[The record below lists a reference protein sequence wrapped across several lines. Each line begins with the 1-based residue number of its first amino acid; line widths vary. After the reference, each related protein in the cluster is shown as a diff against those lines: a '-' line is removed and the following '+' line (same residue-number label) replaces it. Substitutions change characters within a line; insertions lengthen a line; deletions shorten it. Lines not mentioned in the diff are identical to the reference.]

1 MTVRTRRWLITAVF
15 VIATVVAGFLLTGPS
30 PPRKITLATGQAGGM
45 YDTFGASYA
54 ARLGRVGLRTDLVRS
69 SGSVDNLER
78 LLRGEVDV
86 AFVQGGTYPLVADP
100 DGRVRGIAALY
111 LEPLWIFHRIGA
123 TVRSLSEFAG
133 RRISVGLPSSG
144 TEAVA
149 VTLLR
154 EHGIDPTG
162 PNIVRLGNVAA
173 REHLV
178 RGDLDA
184 IFLVTSYADPGI
196 LELLGRSDIQLL
208 SFDREVVYTRKFP
221 ALRPVKLHEGL
232 FDLRRDLPDTD
243 KMLLA
248 PAALLACRADLHPRV
263 VEQILKVAQAI
274 HGPGSL
280 IDPPLRFPSR
290 DGLDIPLHDAADV
303 YLTHGESFLSRTLP
317 YSLLR
322 WTLILRVLVVSLIL
336 WIPLVRAL
344 PEVARWRV
352 DRQMARLYASL
363 RDAERRLDRARDPAE
378 IRAGLTDLD
387 DLFRESQAVCDK
399 VPGARQHQVYDWRV
413 HVAFVRSLAL
423 ARLAGSS
430 DAGSPTVVKVDGHD
444 EARS

>member
-1 MTVRTRRWLITAVF
+1 
-15 VIATVVAGFLLTGPS
+15 
-30 PPRKITLATGQAGGM
+30 
-45 YDTFGASYA
+45 
-54 ARLGRVGLRTDLVRS
+54 
-69 SGSVDNLER
+69 
-78 LLRGEVDV
+78 
-86 AFVQGGTYPLVADP
+86 
-100 DGRVRGIAALY
+100 
-111 LEPLWIFHRIGA
+111 
-123 TVRSLSEFAG
+123 
-133 RRISVGLPSSG
+133 
-144 TEAVA
+144 VA

-162 PNIVRLGNVAA
+162 PDIVRLGNVAA

-232 FDLRRDLPDTD
+232 FDLRRDIPDTD

-274 HGPGSL
+274 HGSGSL

-352 DRQMARLYASL
+352 DRQMGRLYASL
-363 RDAERRLDRARDPAE
+363 RDAERRLDRARDPGE
-378 IRAGLTDLD
+378 IRAGLSDLD
-387 DLFRESQAVCDK
+387 ELFRESQAVCDK
-399 VPGARQHQVYDWRV
+399 VPGARQYQVYDWRV
-413 HVAFVRSLAL
+413 HVAFVRSLAM
-423 ARLAGSS
+423 ARLAKLSDTESS
-430 DAGSPTVVKVDGHD
+430 TAVKVDGHD
-444 EARS
+444 DARS